1 MSGFLLRRLVESALV
16 LLAVSFLVYGLI
28 GLMPG
33 DPIDLM
39 LQADPSLTSAD
50 AARLKALEG
59 LDHPLVERWAGWLA
73 RAVEGDFG
81 YSRLYSV
88 SAAQVLG
95 ERLPNTLLLMGV
107 SFVLALAIALPV
119 GVWAAARPRGPF
131 DRLVTLLA
139 AVGYSV
145 PAFWLGMLLIILFAV
160 ELGWLPTGGTESL
173 DGGGLL
179 DRLRYLALPVLTL
192 TLLTA
197 GVFARFVRAAM
208 LETLREPFVR
218 TARALGCSEARV
230 LVRHALPHAMLPV
243 VTMIAL
249 SFGSLFSGALMV
261 ETTFAYLG
269 VGKLIYDAIL
279 GSDFNLALLALML
292 ATLVTLASNL
302 AADLAYAW
310 LDPRISYG
318 P

>member
-1 MSGFLLRRLVESALV
+1 MTAFVVRRLIESALV
-16 LLAVSFLVYGLI
+16 LLSVSFLVYGLI

-39 LQADPSLTSAD
+39 LQGNPSFTSAD

-59 LDHPLVERWAGWLA
+59 LDRPLVERWAGWLG
-73 RAVEGDFG
+73 RAAHGDFG

-88 SAAQVLG
+88 PAAQVLG

-107 SFVLALAIALPV
+107 SFFLALAIAIPA
-119 GVWAAARPRGPF
+119 GVWAAARPHGVF
-131 DRLVTLLA
+131 DRMVTLLA
-139 AVGYSV
+139 VIGFSV

-160 ELGWLPTGGTESL
+160 ELGWLPAGGTESL
-173 DGGGLL
+173 DGGGPL

-197 GVFARFVRAAM
+197 GVFVRFVRAAM
-208 LETLREPFVR
+208 LETLGEPFVR
-218 TARALGCSEARV
+218 TARALGCSEIRV
-230 LVRHALPHAMLPV
+230 LMRHALPHAMLPV

-249 SFGSLFSGALMV
+249 SFGSLFSGALV
-261 ETTFAYLG
+261 IETTFAYLG

-310 LDPRISYG
+310 LDPRISYAS
-318 P
+318 

>member
-1 MSGFLLRRLVESALV
+1 LRGFILRRLVECALV
-16 LLAVSFLVYGLI
+16 LLAVSFLVYALI

-39 LQADPSLTSAD
+39 LQADPSLTAAD
-50 AARLKALEG
+50 ATRLKALAG
-59 LDHPLVERWAGWLA
+59 LDRPLLERWTGWLA
-73 RAVEGDFG
+73 GAARGDFG

-88 SAAQVLG
+88 PAAQVLT
-95 ERLPNTLLLMGV
+95 ERLPNTLLLMGI
-107 SFVLALAIALPV
+107 SFVLALALAVPA
-119 GVWAAARPRGPF
+119 GVWAAARPQGLF

-139 AVGYSV
+139 VVGFSV

-160 ELGWLPTGGTESL
+160 ELGWLPAGGTGSL
-173 DGGGLL
+173 DGSGVA

-197 GVFARFVRAAM
+197 GVFVRFVRAAM

-218 TARALGCSEARV
+218 TARSLGCSEARV
-230 LVRHALPHAMLPV
+230 LMRHALPHAMLPV

-249 SFGSLFSGALMV
+249 SFGSLFSGALVV

-269 VGKLIYDAIL
+269 VGKLIYDAVL